1 MARITLPRGQWAEIR
16 ERLSHGQAKDL
27 RRAWIR
33 GRAEPE
39 EKVEVQSAYARAFV
53 RDWNVVD
60 IDGNPI
66 PLTDPGAIDRAP
78 DDVIDAIFDQVL
90 PAESKATDPKAPTS
104 GPSITPRPEVD
115 SAATPSEAPT
125 ST

>member
-33 GRAEPE
+33 ARAEPE

-53 RDWNVVD
+53 REWNVVD
-60 IDGNPI
+60 IEGNPI
-66 PLTDPGAIDRAP
+66 PLADTDAIDRAP
-78 DDVIDAIFDQVL
+78 DDVIDSIFDQVL
-90 PAESKATDPKAPTS
+90 PDENKATDPKPLTS
-104 GPSITPRPEVD
+104 EPLITPRPEVD
-115 SAATPSEAPT
+115 SAAAPSAAPT